1 MSYNKNFWWGRILD
15 IEDQI
20 SNESL
25 YSNRYKHLN
34 RILDS
39 YLDEYNKAEES
50 DTDMIL
56 ERCFNSSEIMNIMYD
71 IYKEKSE
78 KFIKRKL
85 KKLIITTQI
94 KNILLKDK

>member
-1 MSYNKNFWWGRILD
+1 
-15 IEDQI
+15 
-20 SNESL
+20 
-25 YSNRYKHLN
+25 
-34 RILDS
+34 
-39 YLDEYNKAEES
+39 
-50 DTDMIL
+50 MIL